1 MPMYFYWF
9 VKKNDGDSN
18 SKKIVTVNHT
28 VTVITTVIGLTVRV
42 RIRVDIAINATQLLE
57 FLLRELEMVIF

>member
-1 MPMYFYWF
+1 MYFYWF

-42 RIRVDIAINATQLLE
+42 RIRVDIAINTTQLLE
-57 FLLRELEMVIF
+57 FLLRELEMIIF